1 MKRRL
6 LSAFLAVMMVL
17 TMAPVAFAADTAT
30 SDGEALSKLFTDVHA
45 GESGSGN
52 VTVTIDKD
60 YDLTGYQWTSLT
72 VQGYTG
78 GTIEIVGG
86 NKDYTATISGSSKTI
101 KVKNSL
107 TDENIKVTVNGES
120 KTIEPSKDATFTYTK
135 PSSGGSSGGSSSGKT
150 TYKVTTSAVNN
161 GGVNASPSSAEKGAT
176 ITITLSPDKGYKLDK
191 LTVTD
196 GSGKTVSTVKKSD
209 TVYTFTMPAS
219 AVTVGVSYV
228 KATETPSETKFND
241 VSANDW
247 FASAVDYV
255 TGKGMM
261 NGTAANTFSPKANT
275 TRGML
280 MTVLAR
286 HAGEDTTG
294 GSVWY
299 EKGMNWAKA
308 NGVSDGTNPQVN
320 ITREQL
326 AAMLYR
332 YAQNKKYDVSGAKS
346 LDGYTDAQSVSSYA
360 VPALQWANAAGVV
373 TGKSGSKLD
382 PKGYATRAE
391 VAAMLMRFCENVEK

>member
-1 MKRRL
+1 
-6 LSAFLAVMMVL
+6 
-17 TMAPVAFAADTAT
+17 
-30 SDGEALSKLFTDVHA
+30 
-45 GESGSGN
+45 
-52 VTVTIDKD
+52 
-60 YDLTGYQWTSLT
+60 
-72 VQGYTG
+72 
-78 GTIEIVGG
+78 
-86 NKDYTATISGSSKTI
+86 
-101 KVKNSL
+101 
-107 TDENIKVTVNGES
+107 
-120 KTIEPSKDATFTYTK
+120 
-135 PSSGGSSGGSSSGKT
+135 
-150 TYKVTTSAVNN
+150 
-161 GGVNASPSSAEKGAT
+161 
-176 ITITLSPDKGYKLDK
+176 
-191 LTVTD
+191 
-196 GSGKTVSTVKKSD
+196 
-209 TVYTFTMPAS
+209 MPAS
-219 AVTVGVSYV
+219 AVTVGVSYA
-228 KATETPSETKFND
+228 KADETPSKTTFND

-261 NGTAANTFSPKANT
+261 NGTADNTFSPKANT

-332 YAQNKKYDVSGAKS
+332 YAQNKKYDVSVGEDTNILS
-346 LDGYTDAQSVSSYA
+346 YTDAQTISQYA
-360 VPALQWANAAGVV
+360 IPAIQWACGAGVMN
-373 TGKSGSKLD
+373 GKSGSKLD